1 MQLVFQETKCIF
13 LIDLN
18 LKNQMW
24 LVATILAERVYMIY
38 GYIHAWKYKNFEE
51 EYTPTSG

>member
-1 MQLVFQETKCIF
+1 MYFI

-24 LVATILAERVYMIY
+24 LVATILTEWVYMIY